1 MGDPSLD
8 NFQKKDLAID
18 AQQLKIKMGICSSI
32 AKVLS
37 RAISRGTQTFKTHS
51 KQAHCYFLSDYL
63 LTLSLE
69 FIYKGLQFCNIF

>member
-8 NFQKKDLAID
+8 NFQNKDLAID

-37 RAISRGTQTFKTHS
+37 RAISRRYPNF
-51 KQAHCYFLSDYL
+51 
-63 LTLSLE
+63 
-69 FIYKGLQFCNIF
+69 